1 MTIGLICQREV
12 DLVEVGE
19 TIQEASRRMAQRGVG
34 TLVVVNEAREPIG
47 IITDRD
53 LITRVLSPGKNAR
66 TTLVGSVMTLRPKRV
81 REETPIE
88 KALSIMRDGQFRRLP
103 VVDGDGKLTGIVS
116 IDDILLLL
124 SSELGQIKQLLLAQ
138 TPSRNVVQTGSFPAE
153 AAHEVHEGE
162 PGCSCKADR
171 KGAPGPLTRQD

>member
-1 MTIGLICQREV
+1 VAIGLICQREV

-19 TIQEASRRMAQRGVG
+19 TVQEASRRMAQRGVG

-47 IITDRD
+47 IVTDRD
-53 LITRVLSPGKNAR
+53 LITRVLSSGKNAR

-81 REETPIE
+81 REETPVE

-103 VVDGDGKLTGIVS
+103 VVDADGKLTGIVS

-138 TPSRNVVQTGSFPAE
+138 TPSRSVVQTASFPAE
-153 AAHEVHEGE
+153 AAHGSPDGE
-162 PGCSCKADR
+162 SGCTCQADR
-171 KGAPGPLTRQD
+171 RAAPDPLTRSS